1 MNSEQERNYNKLML
15 EYQAQINRDC
25 HNCNNLDG
33 SPAACKLSTK
43 DTQTCK
49 EHPSRPFWKHK
60 EQLTKDDWVERFN
73 LGLSKDNTHNNG
85 GSTDYYKFQP
95 GWTDCQDII
104 ESRSMNFSQ
113 GNIFKVAFCFNV
125 GRHSAVT
132 YERELNK
139 IIWFAQRELER
150 IKQDDNKKD

>member
-1 MNSEQERNYNKLML
+1 MNQEHNCTKPSLK
-15 EYQAQINRDC
+15 RDC
-25 HNCNNLDG
+25 HNCDRPTTGNVCPLPSRDM
-33 SPAACKLSTK
+33 
-43 DTQTCK
+43 DTCLQN
-49 EHPSRPFWKHK
+49 PSRPFWQPNK
-60 EQLTKDDWVERFN
+60 QTSDAWLERFN
-73 LGLSKDNTHNNG
+73 FSLSKDTTHNNG